1 MTRPTRSLTSIT
13 IVSILLLCGCGFK
26 KSPSDIVKA
35 TYMAAN
41 SGQYSEVEKHL
52 SNEALR
58 TINGP
63 QGSSSGG
70 LKGIFD
76 KKTRNGNIEK
86 IEVER
91 EFIKD
96 DQAVVNIMLHL
107 KDGRRAEDA
116 VILIKEGGEW
126 KLDRNIL

>member
-1 MTRPTRSLTSIT
+1 MTRPTRSLTSIS
-13 IVSILLLCGCGFK
+13 IVSVLLFGCGFK

-52 SNEALR
+52 SREALR

-63 QGSSSGG
+63 QGASSGG
-70 LKGIFD
+70 LKGIFN
-76 KKTRNGNIEK
+76 KKTDNGNIEK

-96 DQAVVNIMLHL
+96 EQAVVRILIHL
-107 KDGRRAEDA
+107 KSGRRAEDG
-116 VILIKEGGEW
+116 VILIKEDGEW